1 MTERD
6 IMVRGDSGQFEEADE
21 EDLAD
26 ELIAERFGYTTEEIQ
41 DMIDQ
46 FEQDA
51 NSGLFGR
58 FF

>member
-1 MTERD
+1 MERD
-6 IMVRGDSGQFEEADE
+6 IMVRNDSGQFEEVDQ

-41 DMIDQ
+41 DMVDNYERWASST
-46 FEQDA
+46 F
-51 NSGLFGR
+51 FGR